1 MVVKMRRVRCCV
13 IVRGPVP
20 CHTCVDRRAATPRST
35 KLAGRPSGQ
44 QAPSRPLPA
53 LPGSRR
59 VACASFDGNR
69 VGHLLVV
76 SSWRAALASRGVLAP
91 PWFHK
96 STRRHDVIGL
106 GVAISTK
113 CALASAT
120 TICQPS
126 RPALWRAA
134 SASLQTFGAS
144 AWTARHISPH
154 ISRTT
159 GRVEASGPH
168 RMRRRRSN
176 SSFNWEAVAAPWA
189 FPIAS

>member
-1 MVVKMRRVRCCV
+1 MRGTMLQIHRPGSYWMVVKMRRVRCCV

-106 GVAISTK
+106 EVDISTK

-120 TICQPS
+120 AICQLS
-126 RPALWRAA
+126 RHELPRG
-134 SASLQTFGAS
+134 SAGPRGTKGGRSL
-144 AWTARHISPH
+144 
-154 ISRTT
+154 
-159 GRVEASGPH
+159 GP
-168 RMRRRRSN
+168 
-176 SSFNWEAVAAPWA
+176 
-189 FPIAS
+189 